1 MSSGTIAFSRA
12 TELKL
17 SGFELLEKVV
27 VGRGCFSSKSEVFE
41 MRDCGKLESVKIGDE
56 CFVNVA
62 SVVFEGM
69 CESGR

>member
-1 MSSGTIAFSRA
+1 
-12 TELKL
+12 
-17 SGFELLEKVV
+17 
-27 VGRGCFSSKSEVFE
+27 
-41 MRDCGKLESVKIGDE
+41 MRECGKLKSVKIGDE